1 MSDKNIR
8 MAILDDGVHPKVCSL
23 AGSFLIDNDL
33 SVSSLKE
40 NTVSLYSHGSMC
52 ARIVQ
57 QYTGF
62 DKVDVFS
69 IQILQRDTLRGNI
82 CRLLK
87 ALELCVFMDIRL
99 VHLSVGTYAYED
111 FAKLKKA
118 VDHLLDS
125 DRFLVAAAGNRGTV
139 TYPAYLPGVIGVKCH
154 PKLTGDEY
162 AYCYDSFTRIHFEA
176 SSRHKLIV
184 EGQEMETSISNS
196 YATPLVT
203 AKLLSCLKKNK
214 DLGKNDILR
223 LLMENAKKNISSESS
238 EPFPY
243 PSVDIPVV
251 VLNGFS
257 IVRLSRLMG
266 LMMDCLHRDDYHV
279 RSATNLPGIRPWD
292 ETVLLGIED
301 LDVFTARMAW
311 YFSCE
316 IILLGSMSCIPPD
329 KCKNASLW
337 IYGEESDDI
346 REINT
351 LVDGQV
357 IWAEGVEDVKVYKLM
372 IDMLT

>member
-1 MSDKNIR
+1 MSDENIR
-8 MAILDDGVHPKVCSL
+8 MAILDDGVCPKACPL
-23 AGSFLIDNDL
+23 MGSFLIDDDL
-33 SVSSLKE
+33 SVSSQKKDA
-40 NTVSLYSHGSMC
+40 VSQYSHGSIC
-52 ARIVQ
+52 AHIIQ
-57 QYTGF
+57 QCIGL

-82 CRLLK
+82 GRLLK
-87 ALELCVFMDIRL
+87 ALELCVSMDIRL

-111 FAKLKKA
+111 FAKIKKA
-118 VDHLLDS
+118 VEHLLDS
-125 DRFLVAAAGNRGTV
+125 DSFLVAAAGNRGTV

-154 PKLTGDEY
+154 PKLMGDEY
-162 AYCYDSFTRIHFEA
+162 IYCYDSFTKIHFQA
-176 SSRHKLIV
+176 SARHKLTV

-196 YATPLVT
+196 YATPVVT
-203 AKLLSCLKKNK
+203 AKLISCLKKNN

-223 LLMENAKKNISSESS
+223 LLVENAKKNVLVGSS
-238 EPFPY
+238 EPSPY
-243 PSVDIPVV
+243 PSVEIPVV
-251 VLNGFS
+251 VLTGFS
-257 IVRLSRLMG
+257 IARLSRLME
-266 LMMDCLHRDDYHV
+266 LLMDCLHRDDYHV

-292 ETVLLGIED
+292 ETVLLGLED

-316 IILLGSMSCIPPD
+316 IILLGSMSCIPSD

-351 LVDGQV
+351 LVDGQI